1 MPKLTHLFLQLCLK
15 KEVGRQGFPNM
26 DITYRISALNT
37 RGLESKNAG
46 FLVGYHLREVNIQ
59 VRSQLQFF
67 S

>member
-1 MPKLTHLFLQLCLK
+1 MYVTDD
-15 KEVGRQGFPNM
+15 G
-26 DITYRISALNT
+26 ITGSRPVYRISALNT

-59 VRSQLQFF
+59 GRSQLQFF